1 MTSLPN
7 ISLLVAGP
15 ARARPLVLLHGVG
28 SNARSFSGVF
38 AELGDKRRLIAWDC
52 PGYGGSAPLEVE
64 HPTATDYVH
73 ALERLLEWHGIES
86 FDLLG
91 HSMGALIAGRAATLL
106 GDRIGRLVLSSP
118 ALGNRAPPGAPL
130 APSAQTRIDAL
141 IAEGNE
147 SFAAKRGPRLVHRR
161 DDKALVAEV
170 AGTMA
175 QVRMPGYA
183 QACHL
188 LSCSDLIA
196 DAARITQRTLVMVG
210 AQDEITPPPACRR
223 VYDALMA
230 ASPSLGHRFELIDEA
245 GHAVAQEQP
254 RSMARAVQSFLES

>member
-1 MTSLPN
+1 MTSLPG

-15 ARARPLVLLHGVG
+15 ARGRPLVLLHGVG

-38 AELGDKRRLIAWDC
+38 AELAGQHRLVAWDC
-52 PGYGGSAPLEVE
+52 PGYGGSAPLGLE

-73 ALERLLEWHGIES
+73 ALERLLEWLGIDT

-91 HSMGALIAGRAATLL
+91 HSMGALIAGRAAQLL
-106 GDRIGRLVLSSP
+106 APRIRRLVLSSP
-118 ALGNRAPPGAPL
+118 ALGNGAPVGVPL

-141 IAEGNE
+141 IAEGHE
-147 SFAAKRGPRLVHRR
+147 TFAATRGPRLVHRR

-170 AGTMA
+170 VGTMA

-188 LSCSDLIA
+188 LSCSDLVA
-196 DAARITQRTLVMVG
+196 DAARIRIRTLVMVG
-210 AQDEITPPPACRR
+210 AQDEITPPQSCRR
-223 VYDALMA
+223 VYDALMK
-230 ASPSLGHRFELIDEA
+230 ASPELGHRFELIDQA

-254 RSMARAVQSFLES
+254 RAVARLLRDFLES